1 MATSRLD
8 SWNCGTCAIVT
19 VNKIFEWLNW
29 RHKPSAYALKN
40 WLDDNSLLVWSEQID
55 WNEPIQYRL
64 TMIKW
69 RESFIGSRGDLKRSC
84 GWEKNSAIDS
94 LRSLW
99 GQNLMEFERIHF
111 FAKITE
117 HWSDNPRCMCVWVS
131 ESPWVSELL
140 WVSGLPWEILLF
152 ILNHAFYFSLPS
164 NCVSE
169 LNFFLP
175 KEKIPSNTT
184 CIMNDIHK
192 HWQYSRIDV
201 YWQ

>member
-1 MATSRLD
+1 MKRNDRLDGRLAGRLRRTQQTVFTSRRIQSEFQLFHTRLMPYEHID
-8 SWNCGTCAIVT
+8 
-19 VNKIFEWLNW
+19 
-29 RHKPSAYALKN
+29 
-40 WLDDNSLLVWSEQID
+40 WSEL
-55 WNEPIQYRL
+55 IQYRL

-201 YWQ
+201 